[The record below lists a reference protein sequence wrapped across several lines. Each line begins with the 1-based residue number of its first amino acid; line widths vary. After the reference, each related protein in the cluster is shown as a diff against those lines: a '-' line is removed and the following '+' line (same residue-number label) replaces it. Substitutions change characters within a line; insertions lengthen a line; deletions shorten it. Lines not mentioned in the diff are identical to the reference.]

1 MQLCLNQQTG
11 LACEA
16 LTILSAQGSEF
27 TSGAALAERMGIT
40 AEYLPK
46 VLAPLTKEGWVS
58 SIPGRDG
65 GYRLAINLEEK
76 CVLDLI
82 EVVEGKVDRSKCMHG
97 DSRNPAEE
105 LCAMHEPWVRARETL
120 LRELELTPLGKVGQS
135 SPTKGA

>member
-16 LTILSAQGSEF
+16 LTILSAHD
-27 TSGAALAERMGIT
+27 SGYLSGPDLAAQLNISLD
-40 AEYLPK
+40 YLPK
-46 VLAPLTKEGWVS
+46 ALSPLTREGWIAS
-58 SIPGRDG
+58 STGRDG
-65 GYRLAINLEEK
+65 GYRLAIRLEDR

-82 EVVEGKVDRSKCMHG
+82 EIVEGRVDRTRCMHG

-105 LCAMHEPWVRARETL
+105 KCAMHEPWVRAREAL
-120 LRELELTPLGKVGQS
+120 LTELELTPLTQASQS